1 MCQITLDICVLSSR
15 ELFFAQSQ
23 AQEGTL
29 VSDDTCHAYLPNR
42 RRESAV
48 LLAQTVPRRLEKAK
62 CSSFLDLLDQ
72 TNAFLSISKEKSA
85 RVAED
90 LVPAAAAQIARNFVM
105 CSCFTLKCP
114 DKACVFLPRS
124 GVLPGSPFI
133 VRVWVHTF
141 KRPVLRLRTEDR
153 KWNPNTSVLVV
164 TSPAGVPVD
173 VGTSVYADDVMR
185 LYATM

>member
-1 MCQITLDICVLSSR
+1 M
-15 ELFFAQSQ
+15 
-23 AQEGTL
+23 
-29 VSDDTCHAYLPNR
+29 N
-42 RRESAV
+42 
-48 LLAQTVPRRLEKAK
+48 
-62 CSSFLDLLDQ
+62 
-72 TNAFLSISKEKSA
+72 ISKEKSA

-153 KWNPNTSVLVV
+153 KWNPNKSVLVV

-185 LYATM
+185 LYATLQAKPHLLIRMMMDSSQSLDRCFTPYSLTQNKNKRMIVPFICGSRKTTFFGIFA